1 MHFGLGFRPGEL
13 LRYRR
18 GAVHTSLPK
27 TEITVNDG
35 KCRLWV
41 RLRNYDNIISGW
53 YSTDGKTWHKYPWG
67 FDMQGY
73 HHNTLGE
80 FLSLR
85 PGIYAGGEGEVHV
98 TDFTYRTL

>member
-1 MHFGLGFRPGEL
+1 MMENAAYGYAYAIMTTLFPDGTAP
-13 LRYRR
+13 
-18 GAVHTSLPK
+18 
-27 TEITVNDG
+27 TVRHGTN
-35 KCRLWV
+35 
-41 RLRNYDNIISGW
+41 
-53 YSTDGKTWHKYPWG
+53 YPWG

>member
-1 MHFGLGFRPGEL
+1 M
-13 LRYRR
+13 
-18 GAVHTSLPK
+18 AQ
-27 TEITVNDG
+27 
-35 KCRLWV
+35 
-41 RLRNYDNIISGW
+41 ISM
-53 YSTDGKTWHKYPWG
+53 G

>member
-1 MHFGLGFRPGEL
+1 MENAAYGYAYAIMTTLFP
-13 LRYRR
+13 
-18 GAVHTSLPK
+18 
-27 TEITVNDG
+27 
-35 KCRLWV
+35 
-41 RLRNYDNIISGW
+41 
-53 YSTDGKTWHKYPWG
+53 DGKTWHKYPWG